1 MEKKELKFRA
11 IFLLIIILLI
21 VLLTVRKLFVEGYFD
36 EKSQP
41 VQTENTKPAAPSVPT
56 DPRGEKIV
64 FSELPTQDTTVV
76 FKLAF
81 LEEINSSEIRNLN
94 NAVMIWKSKV
104 NSTFQVIL
112 RDKYPDW
119 SPTVKGGVF
128 KLKNGKTLTVRFENE
143 PRPDNFPA
151 ALDPNA
157 FK

>member
-1 MEKKELKFRA
+1 MEKKELQFRV
-11 IFLLIIILLI
+11 IFLLLIILLI
-21 VLLTVRKLFVEGYFD
+21 VVLTVRKLFVEGYFD
-36 EKSQP
+36 EESKIT
-41 VQTENTKPAAPSVPT
+41 QTENVKTSPSVPT

-81 LEEINSSEIRNLN
+81 LEEINSSEIRNVN

-104 NSTFQVIL
+104 NSTFQIIL

-119 SPTVKGGVF
+119 SPTVKGGEF

-143 PRPDNFPA
+143 PRPENFPA

>member
-36 EKSQP
+36 EESKP
-41 VQTENTKPAAPSVPT
+41 TQTENVKMSPSVPT

-64 FSELPTQDTTVV
+64 FSELPTQDTIVV

-81 LEEINSSEIRNLN
+81 LEEINSSEIRNVN

-104 NSTFQVIL
+104 NSTFQIIL